1 MKPYFQL
8 AKSGTSD
15 RHGSRTSLDF
25 LRGLNQHTH
34 KTAGSCDEIVH
45 KRTLDSVLLTNL
57 GSDVRHEEKVGERD
71 KGGQT
76 AQDTA
81 IAHSLGVL
89 SSGVTGAEIRYKA
102 RNRVIKA
109 MKQSMRPLLCH
120 SRSLIQRNRG
130 IKRDNR
136 PQLQDNQPVHVWDSA

>member
-1 MKPYFQL
+1 M
-8 AKSGTSD
+8 
-15 RHGSRTSLDF
+15 
-25 LRGLNQHTH
+25 
-34 KTAGSCDEIVH
+34 
-45 KRTLDSVLLTNL
+45 
-57 GSDVRHEEKVGERD
+57 RHEEKVGERD
-71 KGGQT
+71 KVGQT
-76 AQDTA
+76 TQGTA

-102 RNRVIKA
+102 QTRVIHE
-109 MKQSMRPLLCH
+109 MTQSMRPLLWH